1 MADIIIRP
9 ILTEKIT
16 ALADKRQ
23 YAFEV
28 PTACNKIEI
37 GMAVERQFKVTVTS
51 VRTMRVHG
59 KSKMQLTKR
68 GRFDGRTRSWK
79 KAIVTL
85 KDGDKIDLFSTNA

>member
-16 ALADKRQ
+16 AMQERRQ

-28 PTACNKIEI
+28 LAAANKIEI
-37 GMAVERQFKVTVTS
+37 GKAVERQFKVTVTS
-51 VRTMRVHG
+51 VRTMHVGG
-59 KSKMQLTKR
+59 KSKMQLTRR
-68 GRFDGRTRSWK
+68 GRFDGRTRTWK

-85 KDGDKIDLFSTNA
+85 KDGDKIDLFGTKA